1 MANTVTA
8 LSYANTFGDWV
19 ITTNNLATEINSL
32 GKSNY
37 TKDSGLFNIN
47 SPQGLQ
53 VSNNALFTSGVNL
66 TGLGTPLTITAGASI
81 GGSLNVTNIITTS
94 NVVTNNATINNIN
107 SNITI
112 NGSTVITGNLTVS
125 GNTNLTFENVSM
137 DEVVTGNLIIGGTIS
152 GNGATAF
159 ATSILSSALALS
171 IALG

>member
-19 ITTNNLATEINSL
+19 ITTNNLATEVNNI
-32 GKSNY
+32 GKNNY
-37 TKDSGLFNIN
+37 TKDGGLFNIN

-53 VSNNALFTSGVNL
+53 VSNNALFTSGVNI
-66 TGLGTPLTITAGASI
+66 TGGGTPLTVTAGASI

-94 NVVTNNATINNIN
+94 NVITTNATINNIN
-107 SNITI
+107 SNLTI
-112 NGSTVITGNLTVS
+112 NGNTVITGNLTVV
-125 GNTNLTFENVSM
+125 GNTNLSFENVSM
-137 DEVVTGNLIIGGTIS
+137 DEAVTGNLIINGTFS

>member
-19 ITTNNLATEINSL
+19 ITTNNLATEINTL

-37 TKDSGLFNIN
+37 TKDAGLFNIN

-53 VSNNALFTSGVNL
+53 VSNTALFTSGVSI
-66 TGLGTPLTITAGASI
+66 TGSGTPLTVTNSASI
-81 GGSLNVTNIITTS
+81 GGSLSVTNIITAS

-107 SNITI
+107 SNLTV
-112 NGSTVITGNLTVS
+112 NGSTVITGNLTVA
-125 GNTNLTFENVSM
+125 GNTNLTFENVAM
-137 DEVVTGNLIIGGTIS
+137 DEAVTGNLVVNGTIS
-152 GNGATAF
+152 GNGATAL
-159 ATSILSSALALS
+159 ATSILSNALALS